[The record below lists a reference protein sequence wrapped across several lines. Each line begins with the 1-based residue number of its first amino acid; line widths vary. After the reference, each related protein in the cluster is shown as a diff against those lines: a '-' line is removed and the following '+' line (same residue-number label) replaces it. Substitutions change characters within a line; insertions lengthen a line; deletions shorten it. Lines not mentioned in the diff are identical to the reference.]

1 MVAIAGHVIKVDHAD
16 TKSTFTIEDNSGSL
30 DAVQWNDENSDSL
43 QDQQDSGVVEGNN
56 VRVIG
61 SVRTQQ
67 DKRYV
72 MVFKVFPVQSNE
84 EMDAHKLEIEY
95 HKMLIRKM
103 NDKENAAIGAN
114 NFGLSNS
121 MMANPMTSGNSASFG
136 NAKYDAI
143 YKMVSGCD
151 REEGIS
157 RDDLSQ
163 NLAGKMGKK
172 DVDDGLEYLSNEGHV
187 YSTVDEDHFKTTD
200 S

>member
-1 MVAIAGHVIKVDHAD
+1 
-16 TKSTFTIEDNSGSL
+16 
-30 DAVQWNDENSDSL
+30 
-43 QDQQDSGVVEGNN
+43 
-56 VRVIG
+56 
-61 SVRTQQ
+61 
-67 DKRYV
+67 
-72 MVFKVFPVQSNE
+72 MVFKVFPVQNEE

-95 HKMLIRKM
+95 HKLLIRKM

-114 NFGLSNS
+114 NYGLSNS
-121 MMANPMTSGNSASFG
+121 MMTSSASSGASFG

-157 RDDLSQ
+157 RDELSQ
-163 NLAGKMGKK
+163 NLQGKMGRK
-172 DVDDGLEYLSNEGHV
+172 DVDEGLEFLSNEGHI